1 MMHIHIE
8 SKCFD
13 QKAII
18 QDLRLQIKAREIV
31 ALIGPSGAGKS
42 TLLSMMGGLDSDYE
56 GDIHCTDNNHHRIGM
71 MFQQARLMP
80 WMTVV
85 DNVSLVAQ
93 EGTPKSA
100 AVHLLQQ
107 VGMGDYL
114 DAYPNQLSGGQSR
127 RVALARAFMYEP
139 DILLMDEPFSS
150 LDAPSAQALR
160 QQLLALKSTRPMS
173 IIYVTHDLREAIT
186 IADRVCILSHSPM
199 TLLHCEPIYLD
210 RPRQTNDLAVAAYSE
225 RLARQFPALLSGQ
238 SVNPMAVGSAS

>member
-8 SKCFD
+8 SKYFD

-18 QDLRLQIKAREIV
+18 EDFRLQIKPREIL

-42 TLLSMMGGLDSDYE
+42 TLLSIIGGLDSDYK

-71 MFQQARLMP
+71 MFQEARLMP

-85 DNVSLVAQ
+85 DNVHLVAQ

-100 AVHLLQQ
+100 AIHLLQQ
-107 VGMGDYL
+107 VGMGDFL
-114 DAYPNQLSGGQSR
+114 NAYPNQLSGGQSR
-127 RVALARAFMYEP
+127 RVALARAFMYQP
-139 DILLMDEPFSS
+139 DMLLMDEPFSS

-160 QQLLALKSTRPMS
+160 HQLLALKSTRPMS
-173 IIYVTHDLREAIT
+173 IIYVTHDLKEAIT
-186 IADRVCILSHSPM
+186 IADSVCILSHSPM
-199 TLLHCEPIYLD
+199 TLLHSEPIHLD
-210 RPRQTNDLAVAAYSE
+210 RPRHINDSAVDACSQ

-238 SVNPMAVGSAS
+238 PTNPMLAGGAS